1 MAQQD
6 QEFVDFEL
14 EGLDIEN
21 AKEFGG
27 GGFYLVP
34 PNHYLFEVT
43 NVVQENSKSSNQ
55 PMVVVY
61 ATIIE
66 GQETDEAAKETGQIV
81 RNNYSLSPKAIG
93 RLKQL
98 MIACGAPLDKFRA
111 GAIFG
116 AKFRADVVHSQGDP
130 DVGPDGQPRE
140 AKTFANL
147 ANEKPLGGDAPVEAA
162 PPPPVTKSKPAAP
175 AAAKPAGNSTQA
187 RRA

>member
-1 MAQQD
+1 MAQE
-6 QEFVDFEL
+6 QEFVDFEVD
-14 EGLDIEN
+14 GLDIEG

-34 PNHYLFEVT
+34 AGHYLFEVT
-43 NVVQENSKSSNQ
+43 NVVQENSKSSNA

-61 ATIIE
+61 ATVIE
-66 GQETDEAAKETGQIV
+66 GQETDEAAKETGQTV

-116 AKFRADVVHSQGDP
+116 AKFRADVIHSTGDA

-140 AKTFANL
+140 ARVFANL
-147 ANEKPLGGDAPVEAA
+147 ANEKPLGGEAQVEAA
-162 PPPPVTKSKPAAP
+162 PPPPVTRAKAAAP
-175 AAAKPAGNSTQA
+175 AAAKPAGNNSTQA

>member
-1 MAQQD
+1 MAQND
-6 QEFVDFEL
+6 QEFVDFEV
-14 EGLDIEN
+14 EGLDIEG

-34 PNHYLFEVT
+34 PGNYLFEVT
-43 NVVQENSKSSNQ
+43 NVVQENSKKSNA

-61 ATIIE
+61 ATITD
-66 GQETDEAAKETGQIV
+66 GQENDEAAKETGQTV

-116 AKFRADVVHSQGDP
+116 AKFRADVIHSAGEA

-140 AKTFANL
+140 ATTFANL
-147 ANEKPLGGDAPVEAA
+147 ANEKPLGGEAQVEAA
-162 PPPPVTKSKPAAP
+162 PPPPVMKSKPAAP
-175 AAAKPAGNSTQA
+175 AAAKPTGNSTQA